1 MLDRHIDRGMLLGR
15 IAAMLSA
22 SEHELLRRLVTENG
36 GRYGEVC
43 GIDFDRLESKG
54 LVLLHGQRGERTSSF
69 LACSVTAKG
78 KALLAQM
85 NRTNGHATIGH
96 ANGHTLIAAGPGC
109 PRSPFGPLVPCGP
122 CSLSGDVAGA
132 VESDDEIVYIR
143 RPVHSAGPTS
153 GDARGAPYAAHVL

>member
-1 MLDRHIDRGMLLGR
+1 MLDRHIDRGMLLGP

-22 SEHELLRRLVTENG
+22 REHELLRRLVTENG

-54 LVLLHGQRGERTSSF
+54 AVLLHGQRGERASSF

-78 KALLAQM
+78 KALLAQL

-96 ANGHTLIAAGPGC
+96 ANGHTLIAH
-109 PRSPFGPLVPCGP
+109 GP
-122 CSLSGDVAGA
+122 C
-132 VESDDEIVYIR
+132 E
-143 RPVHSAGPTS
+143 
-153 GDARGAPYAAHVL
+153 AA